1 MKKDATNNPGPA
13 RGPAGY
19 ENWKAALASTQ
30 RHSAV
35 EVNLYSDARI
45 TGELGPAPP
54 APYAFLN
61 ASSFDHRGAMVHV
74 LTLRADA
81 HLSPDLSPMER
92 TDASRYHGGSEADEL
107 TALLSLLMGV
117 RLRPGGISR
126 LFMGDDI
133 VGRPVADPAQPN
145 LALRESSRSWRI
157 PRARGEHNLNQALGA
172 LFGAYPRLAPT
183 QAIALVRAARL
194 YQDALWV
201 AEAQPELSWL
211 FLVSAIEAVAVQNQ
225 VESTPPV
232 ELLERSLPK
241 LAKLLDSAGSEFK
254 NAAALELHRQLRAT
268 GRFLDF
274 TLRYLPEAPK
284 DRPKNCTAIEWD
296 AAHMKAA
303 LTKIYEYR
311 SLALHDGTPF
321 PKPMSAPPEMAGM
334 YFEAP
339 PGLAAGSHDAIW
351 MAKDMP
357 MLLHVFEYITR
368 NAIVNWWQAIVPDVG
383 VPALD
388 CA

>member
-1 MKKDATNNPGPA
+1 MNESAADKANPA

-30 RHSAV
+30 RHLAV
-35 EVNLYSDARI
+35 EVNLYSDAHI
-45 TGELGPAPP
+45 TGELAPAPP
-54 APYAFLN
+54 TPYAFFN
-61 ASSFDHRGAMVHV
+61 TIPIGHRGAMVHA
-74 LTLRADA
+74 LTLRADG
-81 HLSPDLSPMER
+81 HLPPDLSPMER
-92 TDASRYHGGSEADEL
+92 TDASRYHGGSEIDEL
-107 TALLSLLMGV
+107 AALLSLLMGV

-126 LFMGDDI
+126 LFIGDDV
-133 VGRPVADPAQPN
+133 VGRPLADVDQPN
-145 LALRESSRSWRI
+145 LVLRESSRIWRI
-157 PRARGEHNLNQALGA
+157 PRARGEHNLNQALGT

-225 VESTPPV
+225 VDSTPPV

-254 NAAALELHRQLRAT
+254 AAAALELHRQLRAT

-274 TLRYLPEAPK
+274 TLRYLPDAPK
-284 DRPKNCTAIEWD
+284 DRPKNCASIEWD

-311 SLALHDGTPF
+311 SLALHDGRPF
-321 PKPMSAPPEMAGM
+321 PKPMSSPPEVAGR

-339 PGLAAGSHDAIW
+339 PGLAAGSHGAIW

-368 NAIVNWWQAIVPDVG
+368 GAIINWWRAIAPDSAA
-383 VPALD
+383 PALD
-388 CA
+388 RT